1 MPVCVCL
8 CASMSL
14 CLCLLVSVSVG
25 RSVSRSAGRADGR
38 SLSVGRSIYVWTYL
52 PIYLSIYL
60 YRYLFFRQGWGG
72 SDLSV
77 SLSLSLFLPS
87 AGAECVT
94 DPRQGA
100 LPRLICGVGVAGRSF
115 ASPVRLGL
123 KRVSSLSL
131 SPPPLSSLRFF
142 ASPEKESKGR
152 GPAPRRPPPH
162 LSGGRSFGIFF
173 GRAGRGCS
181 PPFGKVGGDCLARNH
196 PPLTLAR
203 VPASSPR
210 SIKHNPWLRAKHFP
224 LVDPAA
230 MTGFPIS
237 ATAGTN
243 N

>member
-1 MPVCVCL
+1 MHLRQKKRQNVCPCLSVSVCVP
-8 CASMSL
+8 L
-14 CLCLLVSVSVG
+14 CLCVSACLYLSLSVG

-77 SLSLSLFLPS
+77 SLSLFLPS

-131 SPPPLSSLRFF
+131 SPRLSLRF
-142 ASPEKESKGR
+142 ASSL
-152 GPAPRRPPPH
+152 PRRRVQRSWTCAQAPPSPSEWWEE
-162 LSGGRSFGIFF
+162 LWDLLRSGR
-173 GRAGRGCS
+173 
-181 PPFGKVGGDCLARNH
+181 
-196 PPLTLAR
+196 
-203 VPASSPR
+203 
-210 SIKHNPWLRAKHFP
+210 
-224 LVDPAA
+224 
-230 MTGFPIS
+230 
-237 ATAGTN
+237 
-243 N
+243 